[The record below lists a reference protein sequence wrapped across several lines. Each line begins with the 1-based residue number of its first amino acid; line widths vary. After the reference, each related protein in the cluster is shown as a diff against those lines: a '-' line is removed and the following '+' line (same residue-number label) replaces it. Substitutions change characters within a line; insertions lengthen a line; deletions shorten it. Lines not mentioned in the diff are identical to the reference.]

1 MAMKLGLKLSFL
13 VYGANVV
20 FLIAT
25 GLVFQFATEL
35 FPFHSDVIETKWED
49 VDPNSQILYLGMM
62 RTEAAGFLSAGVA
75 LGVLMFV
82 ALQRNELWLF
92 LTMSTVGIVEY
103 LPTFFANYH
112 VSQVTRAS
120 PPWELML
127 SLILSLFLAAILSV
141 VSTRNLKNVN
151 GNR

>member
-1 MAMKLGLKLSFL
+1 MKLGLKLSFFI
-13 VYGANVV
+13 YGANVV

-25 GLVFQFATEL
+25 GLVFEFATEFL
-35 FPFHSDVIETKWED
+35 PFHSDVIETKWED

-75 LGVLMFV
+75 LAILLFV
-82 ALQRNELWLF
+82 ALQKNELWLF
-92 LTMSTVGIVEY
+92 LTMSAVGIIEY

-112 VSQVTRAS
+112 VSQVTQAS

-127 SLILSLFLAAILSV
+127 SLILSLFLAAILSLA
-141 VSTRNLKNVN
+141 SAGKLKDTNEDT
-151 GNR
+151 